1 MTKTDRFITVF
12 CLLGSAALVLSL
24 AFKVLA

>member
-12 CLLGSAALVLSL
+12 CLVGSAALVLSL
-24 AFKVLA
+24 IFKLIG